1 MTSVLSV
8 GTHAARTL
16 LIHHR
21 WSVEALFAAY
31 AEHGL
36 DDTLRRAG
44 VLSRAD
50 ADAAPGASAAA
61 GARRRSE
68 SDSPNKGPDL
78 RPAFAASGLVA
89 CGTCLNEV
97 PLADVTRMPCGH
109 RFCDE
114 CWLGYLRIKVR
125 AGP

>member
-1 MTSVLSV
+1 MPLSYLASPLPRAVAPNTCVPATQTAALAQVTSVLSV

-36 DDTLRRAG
+36 EDTLRRAG

-50 ADAAPGASAAA
+50 ADAEQATSAAA
-61 GARRRSE
+61 GA
-68 SDSPNKGPDL
+68 
-78 RPAFAASGLVA
+78 PA
-89 CGTCLNEV
+89 
-97 PLADVTRMPCGH
+97 R
-109 RFCDE
+109 
-114 CWLGYLRIKVR
+114 
-125 AGP
+125 